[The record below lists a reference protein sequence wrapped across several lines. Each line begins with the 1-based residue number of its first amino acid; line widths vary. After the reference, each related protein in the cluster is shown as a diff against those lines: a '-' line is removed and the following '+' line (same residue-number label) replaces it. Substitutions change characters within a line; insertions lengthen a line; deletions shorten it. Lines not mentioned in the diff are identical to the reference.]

1 MEVPSVSTGALDT
14 STTAAM
20 MAALWRPQH
29 KGFFGTDDNTSGD
42 APPFSMSPAILDVL
56 QAVAQ
61 KRGKK

>member
-1 MEVPSVSTGALDT
+1 MGALDT

-20 MAALWRPQH
+20 LAAMWRPQH
-29 KGFFGTDDNTSGD
+29 KNIFSTEETTSSN
-42 APPFSMSPAILDVL
+42 APPFAMSPAILDVL